1 MSIRSFPV
9 EASHSIQIEGETYD
23 VVTDEDLMRA
33 MQRAVIV
40 LGVAGGMVA
49 VVTQRKAVPG
59 VPNFYVTTAA
69 MVEWRDRT
77 NAKAQPEQEGP
88 LGEPQPVT
96 HEVELSSEVQ
106 AELAA
111 DIPVP
116 KPEGGAADAGA
127 SVLPFE
133 GEERPAYVERALAV
147 ARAGDTPTP
156 GQVSDGLVGD
166 GLDEL
171 SASDDVDE
179 SALQGA

>member
-88 LGEPQPVT
+88 LGEAQPIT
-96 HEVELSSEVQ
+96 HAESPGVEADLV
-106 AELAA
+106 A
-111 DIPVP
+111 DIPSP
-116 KPEGGAADAGA
+116 AAKAGA
-127 SVLPFE
+127 SVLPFA
-133 GEERPAYVERALAV
+133 EETEQPAAAPV
-147 ARAGDTPTP
+147 
-156 GQVSDGLVGD
+156 DGGVLVGD
-166 GLDEL
+166 GLDQL
-171 SASDDVDE
+171 SASDSVDE
-179 SALQGA
+179 SDLQHA

>member
-23 VVTDEDLMRA
+23 VVTDEDLMGA

-77 NAKAQPEQEGP
+77 NAKPQPEQEGP
-88 LGEPQPVT
+88 LGEAQPIT
-96 HEVELSSEVQ
+96 HVESPEVQ
-106 AELAA
+106 ADLAA
-111 DIPVP
+111 DIAA
-116 KPEGGAADAGA
+116 PESTPGGA
-127 SVLPFE
+127 SVLPFADE
-133 GEERPAYVERALAV
+133 ASEAIVQADRPPAEPSA
-147 ARAGDTPTP
+147 
-156 GQVSDGLVGD
+156 LVGD

-171 SASDDVDE
+171 SASDSVDE
-179 SALQGA
+179 TDLQHA

>member
-33 MQRAVIV
+33 MSRAVVV

-77 NAKAQPEQEGP
+77 NAKPQPEQEGP
-88 LGEPQPVT
+88 LGEAQPIT
-96 HEVELSSEVQ
+96 HMEGADVV
-106 AELAA
+106 ADLAA
-111 DIPVP
+111 DIPA
-116 KPEGGAADAGA
+116 PEAEVGGA
-127 SVLPFE
+127 SVLPFA
-133 GEERPAYVERALAV
+133 GEAPEAGAQPATAPAEAA
-147 ARAGDTPTP
+147 T
-156 GQVSDGLVGD
+156 LVGD

-171 SASDDVDE
+171 SASDSVDE
-179 SALQGA
+179 TDLQRA